1 MRDYCYDFDRLAP
14 FYCGAPTSPA
24 AWRESITARQ
34 ARPAQGGHLAE
45 IVTAQLKAREAPP
58 ASRDAAARLA
68 LPDTVAIVTGQQAAV
83 FGGPLFTLL
92 KAVTEIKLARQVE
105 ADYQTRAVPVFWID
119 AEDHDLDEIR
129 TCGVLDSELAFQRVS
144 LDIKESAGRPAAA
157 VVLEAST
164 EDALEELGQILP
176 QTEYSAEVLRTLST
190 AYCAGTRLVEAFA
203 KWLEMLL
210 GGHGLVV
217 FDASDPAAKALAQ
230 PIFEQELRTHG
241 ETTRL
246 ALEAGTDLVARGY
259 HAQVTPRA
267 GSVALFELN
276 DTRKPIRVER
286 DGLSVNTASRTVG
299 ELLRQV
305 ETRPELF
312 SPNVLLRP
320 IVQDALFPTV
330 AYVAGPSELAY
341 LGQLQQ
347 IYASFDIPMPMIY
360 PRATVTVVDR
370 STIKFL
376 NRYNVSFEELQAH
389 DDAVLNRLLEAQL
402 PNSVDEAVSAAEAAI
417 NERLQTIETEVPVID
432 PTLAG
437 VVQTTRRRME
447 RDLSSLRGKIVQAAK
462 RRDETLS
469 RQFRRVRAQTFPQG
483 NPQERVVAGVYF
495 LNRYGPALVDR
506 LLAEVPLALGHHWLL
521 TG

>member
-1 MRDYCYDFDRLAP
+1 MRDYCYDFERLAP
-14 FYCGAPTSPA
+14 FYSGSPTSPA

-34 ARPAQGGHLAE
+34 ARPAQGGHLSE
-45 IVTAQLKAREAPP
+45 IIADQLKVRDAPL
-58 ASRDAAARLA
+58 ASRDAAAKLA
-68 LPDTVAIVTGQQAAV
+68 SPDTVAIVTGQQAAV

-92 KAVTEIKLARQVE
+92 KAITAIKLARQVE

-119 AEDHDLDEIR
+119 AEDHDLEEIR

-144 LDIKESAGRPAAA
+144 LEISAGAGRPAST

-164 EDALEELGQILP
+164 GDALEELGKILP
-176 QTEYSAEVLRTLST
+176 QTEFSAEVLRTLST

-203 KWLEMLL
+203 KWVETLL

-217 FDASDPAAKALAQ
+217 FDASDPAAKELAK
-230 PIFEQELRTHG
+230 PIFERELRTHG

-259 HAQVTPRA
+259 HAQVTLGA
-267 GSVALFELN
+267 GSVALFEL
-276 DTRKPIRVER
+276 DDARKAIKIKSDR
-286 DGLSVNTASRTVG
+286 LSTNTATRTVG
-299 ELLRQV
+299 ELLKQV
-305 ETRPELF
+305 EMRPESF

-347 IYASFDIPMPMIY
+347 IYASFDIPMPMMY
-360 PRATVTVVDR
+360 PRASVTIVDR

-376 NRYNVSFEELQAH
+376 NRYDVSFEELQAR
-389 DDAVLNRLLEAQL
+389 DDAVLNRLLEEKL
-402 PNSVDEAVSAAEAAI
+402 PSSIDEAVSAAEAAI
-417 NERLQTIETEVPVID
+417 NERLKTIEAEVPVID

-437 VVQTTRRRME
+437 VVQTTRGRLE
-447 RDLSSLRGKIVQAAK
+447 RDLWSLRGKIVQASK
-462 RRDETLS
+462 RRDQTLS

-483 NPQERVVAGVYF
+483 DPQERVVAGVYF
-495 LNRYGPALVDR
+495 LNRYGPELVDR
-506 LLAEVPLALGHHWLL
+506 LLAEVPLAFGHHWLL
-521 TG
+521 AG